1 MMINQPLP
9 RPTDAELEI
18 LNVLYNRGPSTVR
31 EVHEELNKTRPLV
44 YTTVLKMMQI
54 MADKGLLRRDETA
67 RAHLYEA
74 SLTQAQTQRSLVAD
88 LMQRAFEGSVS
99 KLVMQA
105 LSGKKTSAK
114 ELAEIKQL
122 LKDLEGGK
130 K

>member
-1 MMINQPLP
+1 MINQSPP

-18 LNVLYNRGPSTVR
+18 LNVLYSRGPSTVR

-74 SLTQAQTQRSLVAD
+74 SLTQDQTQRSLVAD
-88 LMQRAFEGSVS
+88 LMQRAFEGSAS

-114 ELAEIKQL
+114 ELTEIKQL

>member
-1 MMINQPLP
+1 MINQTPP

-18 LNVLYNRGPSTVR
+18 LNILYRRGPSTVR
-31 EVHEELNKTRPLV
+31 EVHQELNKTRPLV

-74 SLTQAQTQRSLVAD
+74 SLTQDQTQRSLVAD
-88 LMQRAFEGSVS
+88 LMQRAFEGSAS

-114 ELAEIKQL
+114 ELAVIKQL
-122 LKDLEGGK
+122 LKELEGGK

>member
-1 MMINQPLP
+1 MINQPPP

-18 LNVLYNRGPSTVR
+18 LNVLYSRGPSTVR

-74 SLTQAQTQRSLVAD
+74 SLTQDQIQRSLVAD
-88 LMQRAFEGSVS
+88 LMQRAFEGSAS

-105 LSGKKTSAK
+105 LSGKKASAK

>member
-1 MMINQPLP
+1 MINQTPP
-9 RPTDAELEI
+9 RPTDAELEV
-18 LNVLYNRGPSTVR
+18 LNVLYRRGPSTVR
-31 EVHEELNKTRPLV
+31 EVHQELNKTRPLV

-74 SLTQAQTQRSLVAD
+74 SLTQDQTQRSLVAD
-88 LMQRAFEGSVS
+88 LMQRAFEGSAS

-114 ELAEIKQL
+114 ELAVIKQL
-122 LKDLEGGK
+122 LKELEGGK

>member
-1 MMINQPLP
+1 MINQTPP
-9 RPTDAELEI
+9 RPTDAELEV
-18 LNVLYNRGPSTVR
+18 LNVLYRRGRSTVR
-31 EVHEELNKTRPLV
+31 EVHEELKTTRPLV

-54 MADKGLLRRDETA
+54 MAEKGLLRRDETA

-74 SLTQAQTQRSLVAD
+74 SLTQDQTQRSLVAD
-88 LMQRAFEGSVS
+88 LMQRAFEGSAS

-114 ELAEIKQL
+114 ELAIIKQL
-122 LKDLEGGK
+122 LKELEGGK